1 MKKLQVI
8 YQGWGERW
16 PLGTLADDDTRLLFE
31 YSPQAQAQGLELSPL
46 RLPLRGAAAGP
57 YPAHQHGLPGL
68 IYDALPDGW
77 GLLLMDRLFRRAGRQ
92 PASLSPL
99 DRLAFIGDRALGALS
114 FEPAQAQDLLPQD
127 LQLLTLAQQA
137 QALIEGQDSEALPQL
152 AQLGGSPQGARPKV
166 LVQYDPATG
175 HISTQADTAG
185 QPWLMKFQAA
195 GEHKEACAIEALYA
209 DLARAAGLDMPDTR
223 LIDLSPTLACFA
235 IARFDR
241 ERGLRVPI
249 HTLAALLHADF
260 RLPSLDYTTFL
271 RATRR
276 LTLDEREVVKAYE
289 RAVFNVLFHNRDDH
303 GKNFSYRL
311 GADRRWRLA
320 PAYDLTWNA
329 GPGGEHHM
337 DICGEGRAPARAHL
351 LRLAREGGVSA
362 AAAQTSIERI
372 AAVAQDFATHAARW
386 PIRAATVQT
395 LAQSVADNVQ
405 RVQSG

>member
-1 MKKLQVI
+1 MKQLQVI

-16 PLGTLADDDTRLLFE
+16 PLGTLADDGTRLLFE

-57 YPAHQHGLPGL
+57 YPSHQHGLPGL

-92 PASLSPL
+92 PARLSQL

-114 FEPAQAQDLLPQD
+114 FEPAQVQDLLPQD

-137 QALIEGQDSEALPQL
+137 QALIEGHDSEALPQL
-152 AQLGGSPQGARPKV
+152 ARLGGSPQGARPKV

-175 HISTQADTAG
+175 HISTQADAAG

-337 DICGEGRAPARAHL
+337 DICGEGRAPARADL

-362 AAAQTSIERI
+362 PAAQTSIERI
-372 AAVAQDFATHAARW
+372 AAVAQDFAARATHW
-386 PIRAATVQT
+386 PIRVATVQM
-395 LAQSVADNVQ
+395 LAQSVAANL
-405 RVQSG
+405 RRIGA